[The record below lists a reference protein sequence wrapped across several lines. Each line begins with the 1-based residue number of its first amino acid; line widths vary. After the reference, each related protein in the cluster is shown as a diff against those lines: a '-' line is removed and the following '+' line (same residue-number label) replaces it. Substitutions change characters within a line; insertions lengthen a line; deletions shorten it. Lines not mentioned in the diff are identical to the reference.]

1 MGLSANLMSLGGIA
15 VAIGMLVDGSVVMV
29 ENMGKHLTHPDA
41 EHDTQRQSRVDSDD
55 VDPVDAAHD
64 RHGIALRLQ
73 EAGKEV
79 ARPIFFATAII
90 LVVFMPLF
98 SFEGVEA
105 KLFQPMAISIML
117 AMLSAV
123 LVALIIVPALA
134 TYLFR
139 RGVRQRES
147 FVLKPP

>member
-90 LVVFMPLF
+90 LVVKKRQETGTPEPEEKEIASCMKKIKIKP
-98 SFEGVEA
+98 
-105 KLFQPMAISIML
+105 KD
-117 AMLSAV
+117 
-123 LVALIIVPALA
+123 
-134 TYLFR
+134 R
-139 RGVRQRES
+139 RRVKKTRR
-147 FVLKPP
+147 VN